1 MFIPFRLSFAE
12 SGSYEALRLV
22 EFHDFLFFFLLLIS
36 IFVGLMITVILINF
50 TVTPFNIFFNKF
62 KWGKILHNPELE
74 FIWTVMPTIILINMA
89 LPTFTLLYSMD
100 LILDP
105 KSNIKVIGNQ
115 WYWGY
120 ETSDFYYRPTN
131 FSFDSFMI
139 PTEQLTEGERRLFE
153 VDNFL
158 ILPAKSEFRLLITA
172 KDVLH
177 SWALPSFGIKLDA
190 VPGRLNANGLNT
202 RVPGLYFGQCSELC
216 GPNHGF
222 MPIVLNVI
230 YK

>member
-1 MFIPFRLSFAE
+1 MAIILLNFIATPTNILFSRFQLS
-12 SGSYEALRLV
+12 
-22 EFHDFLFFFLLLIS
+22 
-36 IFVGLMITVILINF
+36 
-50 TVTPFNIFFNKF
+50 
-62 KWGKILHNPELE
+62 KILHNPQLE
-74 FIWTVMPTIILINMA
+74 FIWTIMPTIILINMA

-120 ETSDFYYRPTN
+120 ETSDFYYTPTS
-131 FSFDSFMI
+131 FAFDSFMI
-139 PTEQLTEGERRLFE
+139 PIEQLSEGERRLFE

-222 MPIVLNVI
+222 MPIVLHVI